1 MLTVPALLWTELHNT
16 AAIPKAK
23 AKGGFPNLE
32 GDLKLCTSELV
43 SSKLIDNL
51 LRFVS
56 LQALVLMVVLY
67 SELFIQKHCH
77 RIDYHWQQTL
87 HNFIML
93 SHLYDYLREL
103 LLNPPLSPGGSP
115 SAHNDISSI
124 LLHDNDN
131 INSTNSDPLLLRY
144 LPLLVLLTLFWPI
157 FVTLIATSLSASAW
171 LFWLAIGATTGL
183 VQLLYVIYNFFMITW
198 DLAILV
204 VLKTFSM
211 IRSRSRRYYY
221 KAVFATYKSMG
232 IERKSRKGKMGSHH
246 VRRRRKEWSQD
257 VARATSF
264 KEFEE
269 IEIYEPTIHASGG
282 GGGDG
287 SKTTIKKKKRLSSIA
302 TRKPNLIKKSVS
314 TGINMNL
321 GGTTAGSSGLRRRKQ
336 SSSSQ
341 QQNDNSNNNHEP
353 TTTQFPPSSPIKTI
367 EESPMDQPPPQ
378 PSASDSPMRKIHSC
392 LELKR
397 GQSSTSKLPTTT
409 TSNTTNTANLLSS
422 PRGIRWKPIRKTIT
436 THNKPWIAP
445 IKRTYSSSSLPH
457 NSEHLNHDCANHDH
471 NEEEEEESCPTWQNV
486 VKDDLGME
494 GSMLLTTLARLKEA
508 RLQAM
513 QGSNVDHSAAAA
525 DHDSDD
531 DNNQDEEE
539 DDAII
544 LPSLSSLS
552 KEEEDETED
561 DPTRKRSSYHI
572 TASFNTTQSSSSS
585 STTIPKRKKQ
595 WNEDYSSSLKTLLSG
610 IVKRNHLSIE
620 DWLIQDARSVA
631 ERGQHSLRKET
642 RDAID
647 RYGDEVERCMDWIAN
662 GPVYLGPKSGVGGNP
677 DEEENDVEKK
687 KVNTQEDVMEK
698 QREELSKRYTLVK
711 RMKQNVGHTALML
724 SGGGA
729 QTMYHLGSIKALV
742 EAGVYEHIHVI
753 SGTSGGSISA
763 AMCAIKTPAEL
774 LTDICVRTVS
784 ADYMLTGEQ
793 KKQNVR
799 WFPTAFDMG
808 AFFIKNRIVVD
819 GDEFKRCCDFY
830 FKDITFEE
838 AYEMTR
844 KHVCITVTASR
855 ATSGKGMQRLLL
867 NHISTPNV
875 TLASAVRASCAVPGF
890 FTAATLMIKDSR
902 GKEVPFEVDG
912 VEWIDGSVQA
922 DIPVKRISTL
932 FNVSNYVV
940 CQTNFHGNRLA
951 ALSQFG
957 LLPKLFGNDLSKMFR
972 QRYYGDLTL
981 VPKFT
986 TAHKF
991 GLSILSNPTEKDMDV
1006 YLQGGQ
1012 AAAWPFIRSLQEM
1025 LHLER
1030 SIHKCLNDLGERLRS
1045 VTSGLDLNL
1054 SNDDVDSVSSV
1065 VGAAYRARLPGL
1077 GREAELL
1084 REKVQDLETE
1094 NDQLK
1099 RKVQRLQRAL
1109 GISPSKSTFGG
1120 LEHIVS
1126 VDEGE
1131 VHEDI

>member
-1 MLTVPALLWTELHNT
+1 
-16 AAIPKAK
+16 
-23 AKGGFPNLE
+23 
-32 GDLKLCTSELV
+32 
-43 SSKLIDNL
+43 
-51 LRFVS
+51 
-56 LQALVLMVVLY
+56 
-67 SELFIQKHCH
+67 
-77 RIDYHWQQTL
+77 
-87 HNFIML
+87 
-93 SHLYDYLREL
+93 
-103 LLNPPLSPGGSP
+103 
-115 SAHNDISSI
+115 
-124 LLHDNDN
+124 
-131 INSTNSDPLLLRY
+131 
-144 LPLLVLLTLFWPI
+144 
-157 FVTLIATSLSASAW
+157 
-171 LFWLAIGATTGL
+171 
-183 VQLLYVIYNFFMITW
+183 
-198 DLAILV
+198 
-204 VLKTFSM
+204 
-211 IRSRSRRYYY
+211 
-221 KAVFATYKSMG
+221 MG
-232 IERKSRKGKMGSHH
+232 IERKSRKGLSGSHH
-246 VRRRRKEWSQD
+246 VRRRRKEWSQE
-257 VARATSF
+257 VGRATSF

-269 IEIYEPTIHASGG
+269 IEIYEPTIIPTPPNGSSGS
-282 GGGDG
+282 GDG
-287 SKTTIKKKKRLSSIA
+287 KAKKKKKRMISIV
-302 TRKPNLIKKSVS
+302 TKKPNLILKTKS
-314 TGINMNL
+314 TGMN
-321 GGTTAGSSGLRRRKQ
+321 GTGLRLRRRQ
-336 SSSSQ
+336 SSSSSSSSQPQLLQIDTNEQ
-341 QQNDNSNNNHEP
+341 QP
-353 TTTQFPPSSPIKTI
+353 TTTVLFPPSSPIKTI
-367 EESPMDQPPPQ
+367 DEYPPIDHQQQQQHLP
-378 PSASDSPMRKIHSC
+378 PSSSSGDSPMRKTHSC

-397 GQSSTSKLPTTT
+397 GQSTSRLI
-409 TSNTTNTANLLSS
+409 NTTNSNNSNNNNNNNNVHRLSSS
-422 PRGIRWKPIRKTIT
+422 PRVRGKPIRKSIKS
-436 THNKPWIAP
+436 HNNKPSWIISP
-445 IKRTYSSSSLPH
+445 IKRTFSSNSLPH
-457 NSEHLNHDCANHDH
+457 NPNNNSRENYYYDSVDQDDHDDDD
-471 NEEEEEESCPTWQNV
+471 EEESSPTWQNIV
-486 VKDDLGME
+486 RDDLGME

-508 RLQAM
+508 RVQAAS
-513 QGSNVDHSAAAA
+513 QGNSMEDSSA
-525 DHDSDD
+525 DNGKGGGDNDD
-531 DNNQDEEE
+531 DDDTDE
-539 DDAII
+539 II
-544 LPSLSSLS
+544 LPNLSSLS
-552 KEEEDETED
+552 KDEEGEDSDNGAAQLREA
-561 DPTRKRSSYHI
+561 SSYHI
-572 TASFNTTQSSSSS
+572 TASFSPSSSATSV
-585 STTIPKRKKQ
+585 PKRKKQ

-647 RYGDEVERCMDWIAN
+647 RYGEEVERCMDWIAN
-662 GPVYLGPKSGVGGNP
+662 GPVYLGPKSGV
-677 DEEENDVEKK
+677 DEQEEEEGNEEETKK
-687 KVNTQEDVMEK
+687 KKTTNNTPQDVLEK

-742 EAGVYEHIHVI
+742 ESGVYEHIHVI

-784 ADYMLTGEQ
+784 TDYMLTGEQ

-808 AFFIKNRIVVD
+808 AYFIKNRIVVD

-940 CQTNFHGNRLA
+940 CQTNFHVVPFIHKSHHPSINSLYWKLFQFCMNDAGNRLA

-1012 AAAWPFIRSLQEM
+1012 EAAWPFIRSLQEM

-1030 SIHKCLNDLGERLRS
+1030 SIDKCLNDLGDRLRS
-1045 VTSGLDLNL
+1045 VTSGVDLHL

-1065 VGAAYRARLPGL
+1065 MGAAYRARLPGL

-1084 REKVQDLETE
+1084 RERVQNLENE

-1099 RKVQRLQRAL
+1099 KKVQRLQRAL
-1109 GISPSKSTFGG
+1109 GISPSKSTFGALG
-1120 LEHIVS
+1120 QIVS
-1126 VDEGE
+1126 VDESE
-1131 VHEDI
+1131 KQDCEE

>member
-1 MLTVPALLWTELHNT
+1 
-16 AAIPKAK
+16 
-23 AKGGFPNLE
+23 
-32 GDLKLCTSELV
+32 
-43 SSKLIDNL
+43 
-51 LRFVS
+51 
-56 LQALVLMVVLY
+56 
-67 SELFIQKHCH
+67 
-77 RIDYHWQQTL
+77 
-87 HNFIML
+87 
-93 SHLYDYLREL
+93 
-103 LLNPPLSPGGSP
+103 
-115 SAHNDISSI
+115 
-124 LLHDNDN
+124 
-131 INSTNSDPLLLRY
+131 
-144 LPLLVLLTLFWPI
+144 
-157 FVTLIATSLSASAW
+157 
-171 LFWLAIGATTGL
+171 
-183 VQLLYVIYNFFMITW
+183 MITW

-269 IEIYEPTIHASGG
+269 IEIYEPTVHANGG
-282 GGGDG
+282 GSGDG

-314 TGINMNL
+314 TGINL
-321 GGTTAGSSGLRRRKQ
+321 GGAATTGSGLRRRKQ
-336 SSSSQ
+336 SSQQQ
-341 QQNDNSNNNHEP
+341 QQNDNNNNHEP
-353 TTTQFPPSSPIKTI
+353 TTQFPPSSPINTI

-378 PSASDSPMRKIHSC
+378 ASASDSPMRKIHSC

-397 GQSSTSKLPTTT
+397 GQSSTSSKLPTTM
-409 TSNTTNTANLLSS
+409 SNTTNTATLLSS
-422 PRGIRWKPIRKTIT
+422 PRGIRGKPIRKTIT

-513 QGSNVDHSAAAA
+513 QGSNVDHSSAA
-525 DHDSDD
+525 DHDD
-531 DNNQDEEE
+531 DNQDNEEDD

-572 TASFNTTQSSSSS
+572 TASFNTTPPSSSSS
-585 STTIPKRKKQ
+585 SSTIPKRKKQ

-662 GPVYLGPKSGVGGNP
+662 GPVYLGPKSGVGGNS
-677 DEEENDVEKK
+677 DEEKNDVEKK

-742 EAGVYEHIHVI
+742 ESGVYEHIHVI

-940 CQTNFHGNRLA
+940 CQTNFHVVPFIHKSHHPSINSLYWKLFQFCMNDAGNRLA

>member
-1 MLTVPALLWTELHNT
+1 
-16 AAIPKAK
+16 
-23 AKGGFPNLE
+23 
-32 GDLKLCTSELV
+32 
-43 SSKLIDNL
+43 
-51 LRFVS
+51 
-56 LQALVLMVVLY
+56 
-67 SELFIQKHCH
+67 
-77 RIDYHWQQTL
+77 
-87 HNFIML
+87 
-93 SHLYDYLREL
+93 
-103 LLNPPLSPGGSP
+103 
-115 SAHNDISSI
+115 
-124 LLHDNDN
+124 
-131 INSTNSDPLLLRY
+131 
-144 LPLLVLLTLFWPI
+144 
-157 FVTLIATSLSASAW
+157 
-171 LFWLAIGATTGL
+171 
-183 VQLLYVIYNFFMITW
+183 
-198 DLAILV
+198 
-204 VLKTFSM
+204 
-211 IRSRSRRYYY
+211 
-221 KAVFATYKSMG
+221 MG

-257 VARATSF
+257 VGRARSC

-269 IEIYEPTIHASGG
+269 IEIYEPTIQANGS
-282 GGGDG
+282 GGDG
-287 SKTTIKKKKRLSSIA
+287 SKTIKKRKRLVSIA

-314 TGINMNL
+314 TGINL
-321 GGTTAGSSGLRRRKQ
+321 GGTTTAGGSGLRRRKQ

-341 QQNDNSNNNHEP
+341 QQQHDNNNNHES
-353 TTTQFPPSSPIKTI
+353 TTQFPPSSPIKTI

-378 PSASDSPMRKIHSC
+378 AADSPMRKIHSC

-397 GQSSTSKLPTTT
+397 GQSTSKLPTTMSNNT
-409 TSNTTNTANLLSS
+409 NTTALLSS
-422 PRGIRWKPIRKTIT
+422 PRGIRGKPIRKTIT

-457 NSEHLNHDCANHDH
+457 NSEHHNHDCVNHDH

-513 QGSNVDHSAAAA
+513 QGSNVDHSSAA
-525 DHDSDD
+525 DHDDDDDD
-531 DNNQDEEE
+531 DNQD

-552 KEEEDETED
+552 KDDEEEDETEN

-572 TASFNTTQSSSSS
+572 TASFGTTTSS

-662 GPVYLGPKSGVGGNP
+662 GPVYLGPKSGVG

-784 ADYMLTGEQ
+784 TDYMLTGEQ

-940 CQTNFHGNRLA
+940 CQTNFHGA
-951 ALSQFG
+951 
-957 LLPKLFGNDLSKMFR
+957 
-972 QRYYGDLTL
+972 
-981 VPKFT
+981 
-986 TAHKF
+986 
-991 GLSILSNPTEKDMDV
+991 
-1006 YLQGGQ
+1006 
-1012 AAAWPFIRSLQEM
+1012 
-1025 LHLER
+1025 
-1030 SIHKCLNDLGERLRS
+1030 S
-1045 VTSGLDLNL
+1045 V
-1054 SNDDVDSVSSV
+1054 
-1065 VGAAYRARLPGL
+1065 
-1077 GREAELL
+1077 
-1084 REKVQDLETE
+1084 
-1094 NDQLK
+1094 
-1099 RKVQRLQRAL
+1099 
-1109 GISPSKSTFGG
+1109 
-1120 LEHIVS
+1120 
-1126 VDEGE
+1126 
-1131 VHEDI
+1131 